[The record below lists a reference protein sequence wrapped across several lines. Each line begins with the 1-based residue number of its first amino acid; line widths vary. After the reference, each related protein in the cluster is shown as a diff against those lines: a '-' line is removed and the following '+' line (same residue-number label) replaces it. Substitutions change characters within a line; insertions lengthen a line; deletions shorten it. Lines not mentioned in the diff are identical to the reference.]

1 MAAITIRNLPDEVVE
16 ALKKRAKRNA
26 RSMEAEARD
35 VLTRAADGES
45 KIERAA
51 IEAVR
56 MRRWSVSGLEINERV
71 ALNPAPDVDTTAW
84 IEDIRN
90 DGDIEDFRDP
100 WEHRASS

>member
-35 VLTRAADGES
+35 VLTRVADGES
-45 KIERAA
+45 GIERAVT
-51 IEAVR
+51 EAVR
-56 MRRWSVSGLEINERV
+56 VRRWSVPGNEINERV
-71 ALNPAPDVDTTAW
+71 ALNPAPEVDTAAW

-90 DGDIEDFRDP
+90 DGDLEDFRDP
-100 WEHRASS
+100 WEHHASS